1 MVIYSPDM
9 ETLVWRMLSRKEVVW
24 VYKLVYIATVY
35 RSPCPSQKSDPSCI
49 SMIGVS
55 MFASIDL
62 CIRLKTR
69 VEHKCPRRVISFFF
83 LLRHPPRYSWSSPTK
98 KEGQICTQE
107 GKTHSHLRNE
117 YFNCKCQIVWNK
129 EQPSLTTKAVLSYS
143 ELPWPNKC
151 LITTNLH
158 VWLFIL
164 QLLFNYMVPEN
175 YKI

>member
-1 MVIYSPDM
+1 MKSTLPQNLWQLFKPIKTRIKWHVTLKLIYFIIGWMVILILISTPQYCRYIYNRQLVIYSPDM

-83 LLRHPPRYSWSSPTK
+83 
-98 KEGQICTQE
+98 
-107 GKTHSHLRNE
+107 
-117 YFNCKCQIVWNK
+117 F
-129 EQPSLTTKAVLSYS
+129 
-143 ELPWPNKC
+143 
-151 LITTNLH
+151 
-158 VWLFIL
+158 
-164 QLLFNYMVPEN
+164 
-175 YKI
+175 